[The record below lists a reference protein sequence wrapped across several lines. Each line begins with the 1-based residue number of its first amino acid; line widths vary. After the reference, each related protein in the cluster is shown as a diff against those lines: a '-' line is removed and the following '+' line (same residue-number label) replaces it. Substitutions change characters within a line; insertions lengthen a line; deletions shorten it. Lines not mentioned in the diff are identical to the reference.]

1 MPPPASPGR
10 SYDSSG
16 RREQARQR
24 RTAILDACRQAL
36 LRHGYLGLT
45 IRAVAE
51 AAGVSPETVYKTFGG
66 KQGMVKAMYDVT
78 LAGDDASVPL
88 GGRPEVLALRAEPD
102 PEVKIAAYARLARQI
117 SERLGAVTAALS
129 TGGPEAEEIS
139 AETNRERLTG
149 VTAFVGHLAESGHLP
164 DGRDPSA
171 VAEEAWVLTAPE
183 VYRLCI
189 QARGWSPDR
198 YEDWLRRMLTEALLG
213 PDRSRVRSANRPGS
227 RPTPG

>member
-1 MPPPASPGR
+1 VPPTPASR
-10 SYDSSG
+10 RRTYDSSG
-16 RREQARQR
+16 RRDQARQR
-24 RTAILDACRQAL
+24 RTAILEACREAL
-36 LRHGYLGLT
+36 LRQGYPGVT

-78 LAGDDASVPL
+78 LAGDETPVPL
-88 GGRPEVLALRAEPD
+88 SGRPEVLALLAEPD
-102 PEVKIAAYARLARQI
+102 PAAKIAAYARIARQI

-149 VTAFVGHLAESGHLP
+149 VTAFVGHLAEQRHLP
-164 DGRDPSA
+164 HGRDPSA
-171 VAEEAWVLTAPE
+171 AAEEAWVLTAPE
-183 VYRLCI
+183 VYRLCV

-198 YEDWLRRMLTEALLG
+198 YEDWLRRMLTAALLG
-213 PDRSRVRSANRPGS
+213 PGRAS
-227 RPTPG
+227 